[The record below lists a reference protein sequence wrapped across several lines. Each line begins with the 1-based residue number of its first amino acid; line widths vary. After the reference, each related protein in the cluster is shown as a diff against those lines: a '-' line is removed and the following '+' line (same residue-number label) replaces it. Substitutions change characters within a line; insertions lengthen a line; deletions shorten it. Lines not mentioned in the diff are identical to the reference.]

1 MEIEFER
8 LVRRFRDYISFNTQ
22 SSETGTACPS
32 TPGQF
37 VLAKHLTEELQELGL
52 AEVSMD
58 AHGYVMAVL
67 PANGCPDAPVAGFIA
82 HMDTSPDM
90 AGGPLQPRIVKAYDG
105 EDILLNEAEHIVLS
119 PADFPELLDYRGQD
133 IMVTN
138 GRTLLGADDKAG
150 ITAIV
155 SAVEYLLQ
163 HPDIQH
169 GRICLGFTP
178 DEEIGR
184 SADLF
189 DVKAFGADFAY
200 TVDGG
205 ALGGIEYENF
215 NAANLTVTFHGR
227 SVHTGDAKHKMINA
241 LTLAGEWQQLL
252 PAGERPE
259 YTEGYEGFYH
269 VHKLNGD
276 VEKAVMDMLVRDHDR
291 TLFEKRKVLLQDL
304 AVLMNKKYGA
314 GTVEIDSRDVYYN
327 MREKIEPSMYI
338 VEIAEQ
344 AMRDIGVEPVCLPI
358 RGGTDGARLS
368 FMGLPCPNLFTG
380 GHNFHGKFEY
390 LPLPS
395 LQKAAETVLGI
406 ICAVGKQSA
415 RR

>member
-1 MEIEFER
+1 MEIEFDR
-8 LVRRFRDYISFNTQ
+8 LVKRFQDYISFNTQ
-22 SSETGTACPS
+22 SSEDNEACPS

-37 VLAKHLTEELQELGL
+37 VLAKHIVEELQNIGL
-52 AEVSMD
+52 SEVRID
-58 AHGYVMAVL
+58 AHGYVMATL
-67 PANGCPDAPVAGFIA
+67 PANGCPEAPVVGFIS

-90 AGGPLQPRIVKAYDG
+90 AGGPLQPRIVRDYAGDV
-105 EDILLNEAEHIVLS
+105 IVLNEKEHIVLS
-119 PADFPELLDYRGQD
+119 PQDFPELLDYKGQD
-133 IMVTN
+133 IMVTD
-138 GRTLLGADDKAG
+138 GKTLLGADDKAG

-163 HPDIQH
+163 HPEIQH
-169 GRICLGFTP
+169 GKIRLGFTP

-227 SVHTGDAKHKMINA
+227 SVHTGDAKYKMINA
-241 LTLAGEWQQLL
+241 LALASEWQQLL

-269 VHKLNGD
+269 VHKINGE
-276 VEKAVMDMLVRDHDR
+276 VEKAVMSMLVRDHDR
-291 TLFEKRKVLLQDL
+291 AHFEARKAFLQDM

-314 GTVEIDSRDVYYN
+314 GTVEIDSKDVYYN
-327 MREKIEPSMYI
+327 MREKVEPSMYI
-338 VEIAEQ
+338 VEMAEQ
-344 AMRDIGVEPVCLPI
+344 AMRDIDVEPCCLPI

-380 GHNFHGKFEY
+380 GHNFPGKFEY

-395 LQKAAETVLGI
+395 LKKAAETVLGI
-406 ICAVGKQSA
+406 ICAAGK
-415 RR
+415 RHK

>member
-1 MEIEFER
+1 MEIELDR
-8 LVRRFRDYISFNTQ
+8 LVKRFQDYISFNTQ
-22 SSETGTACPS
+22 SSEDNEACPS

-37 VLAKHLTEELQELGL
+37 VLAKHLVEELQNIGL
-52 AEVSMD
+52 TEVSID
-58 AHGYVMAVL
+58 AHGYVMATL
-67 PANGCPDAPVAGFIA
+67 PANGCPEAPVVGFIS

-90 AGGPLQPRIVKAYDG
+90 AGGPLRPRIVKDYDG
-105 EDILLNEAEHIVLS
+105 GDILLNEAEHIVLS
-119 PADFPELLDYRGQD
+119 PRDFPELLAYKGQD
-133 IMVTN
+133 IMVTD

-150 ITAIV
+150 ITSIV
-155 SAVEYLLQ
+155 SAAEYLLQ
-163 HPDIQH
+163 HPEIQH
-169 GRICLGFTP
+169 GKIRLGFTP

-227 SVHTGDAKHKMINA
+227 SVHTGDARHKMINA
-241 LTLAGEWQQLL
+241 LTLASEWQQLL
-252 PAGERPE
+252 PTGDKPE

-276 VEKAVMDMLVRDHDR
+276 VEKAVMSMLVRDHDR
-291 TLFEKRKVLLQDL
+291 ALFEKRKSFLQDMAQL
-304 AVLMNKKYGA
+304 LNRKYGDGA
-314 GTVEIDSRDVYYN
+314 VEINSKDVYYN
-327 MREKIEPSMYI
+327 MQEMVEPAMYI
-338 VEIAEQ
+338 VEMAEQ
-344 AMRDIGVEPVCLPI
+344 AMRDIGVEPSCLPI

-406 ICAVGKQSA
+406 ICAAG
-415 RR
+415 RRQR